1 MIVSVLFARVS
12 TPIRLHPTV
21 PHTSQGAIKSYNCIS
36 TGHGEGNAIR
46 EDAEFHRAAGLSP
59 CGEVECPVFFVPV
72 LERERLQK
80 LKGLVFLTQRLL
92 SRTQSCSVENWND
105 HVIFK
110 NSPWRKRGSR

>member
-72 LERERLQK
+72 LERETAEIEGPGFSDPTVTLKDPK
-80 LKGLVFLTQRLL
+80 L
-92 SRTQSCSVENWND
+92 
-105 HVIFK
+105 
-110 NSPWRKRGSR
+110 